1 MQIRDSVMDD
11 LPFLLEIYNQ
21 SVRNSAATFDLE
33 EQTLAQRTEWFSH
46 YGGRY
51 PLIVAQVQDQVVG
64 YASLSKFREKPAY
77 QYTAECSVY
86 IHDRFHG
93 QGIGRALMNDL
104 LSRTSKLGYHSI
116 VAGITDGN
124 EASMRL
130 HESLGFQYVGCLREV
145 GFKFQQWQHV
155 HYYQYFVR

>member
-1 MQIRDSVMDD
+1 MRIRDSVMDD
-11 LPFLLEIYNQ
+11 IPCLLEIYNH

-33 EQTLAQRTEWFSH
+33 EQTLAQRMEWFSH
-46 YGGRY
+46 YGGQY
-51 PLIVAQVQDQVVG
+51 PLIVAQVEDQVVG

-86 IHDRFHG
+86 IDDRFHG
-93 QGIGRALMNDL
+93 KGIGRALMNEL
-104 LSRTSKLGYHSI
+104 LARAGQLGHHCI

-130 HESLGFQYVGCLREV
+130 HESLGFQYVGCFREV

-155 HYYQYFVR
+155 HYYQYLVR